1 MKHSL
6 IDLWTAEHD
15 LPLDTRGARRQ
26 VALTI
31 DKVRMHLR
39 ELSNGDVLASARV
52 ADIPADPRNRD
63 DVVTRAMKV
72 ATARMRSSR
81 AVLATDQDAAALTL
95 QLIVPAG
102 ADVQAMDKAVEHLVN
117 EVDAW
122 RALL

>member
-52 ADIPADPRNRD
+52 ADIPTDLRNRD

-72 ATARMRSSR
+72 ATARMRGSR
-81 AVLATDQDAAALTL
+81 AVMATDQDAAALTL